1 MSGIHHVTAISGK
14 ASKNLEFYTRTLGLK
29 VAYEQREWGAA
40 FLSFG
45 DQHHDLALFQLATGE
60 TPDDKQPGLHHMAWQ
75 LGSFEELQAARVFL
89 KEELEAKEAAIAA
102 TKKTLRINSL
112 EVETVTLRDGL
123 IHPDRI
129 RERIRA
135 EGPTAPRF
143 DRQHLDEDGHV
154 SI

>member
-1 MSGIHHVTAISGK
+1 MEILTGNELMSGATVYLDRDGRWVEDLQQARLFGK
-14 ASKNLEFYTRTLGLK
+14 NEVEARDASL
-29 VAYEQREWGAA
+29 
-40 FLSFG
+40 
-45 DQHHDLALFQLATGE
+45 
-60 TPDDKQPGLHHMAWQ
+60 
-75 LGSFEELQAARVFL
+75 
-89 KEELEAKEAAIAA
+89 AA
-102 TKKTLRINSL
+102 TKKTLRVVSL
-112 EVETVTLRDGL
+112 EIETVTVRDGV

>member
-1 MSGIHHVTAISGK
+1 MEILTGNELMSGATVYLDRGGK
-14 ASKNLEFYTRTLGLK
+14 W
-29 VAYEQREWGAA
+29 V
-40 FLSFG
+40 
-45 DQHHDLALFQLATGE
+45 
-60 TPDDKQPGLHHMAWQ
+60 
-75 LGSFEELQAARVFL
+75 EELQQARVFL
-89 KEELEAKEAAIAA
+89 KEEAEAKDAAIAA
-102 TKKTLRINSL
+102 TKKTGRINSI
-112 EVETVTLRDGL
+112 EVETVSLRDGV

>member
-1 MSGIHHVTAISGK
+1 MEILTGNELLSG
-14 ASKNLEFYTRTLGLK
+14 
-29 VAYEQREWGAA
+29 
-40 FLSFG
+40 
-45 DQHHDLALFQLATGE
+45 ATVYLDRDG
-60 TPDDKQPGLHHMAWQ
+60 QWV
-75 LGSFEELQAARVFL
+75 EELQQARVFL
-89 KEELEAKEAAIAA
+89 TEELEAKEHAITS

-123 IHPDRI
+123 IYPDCI

>member
-1 MSGIHHVTAISGK
+1 MTIMEILTGNELMSG
-14 ASKNLEFYTRTLGLK
+14 
-29 VAYEQREWGAA
+29 
-40 FLSFG
+40 
-45 DQHHDLALFQLATGE
+45 ATVYLDRDG
-60 TPDDKQPGLHHMAWQ
+60 HWV
-75 LGSFEELQAARVFL
+75 EELQQARVFL

-102 TKKTLRINSL
+102 TKKTLRIVSL
-112 EVETVTLRDGL
+112 EVETVTLRDGS
-123 IHPDRI
+123 IYPDRI

>member
-1 MSGIHHVTAISGK
+1 MEILTGNELMSG
-14 ASKNLEFYTRTLGLK
+14 
-29 VAYEQREWGAA
+29 
-40 FLSFG
+40 
-45 DQHHDLALFQLATGE
+45 ATVYLDRDGNWVE
-60 TPDDKQPGLHHMAWQ
+60 D
-75 LGSFEELQAARVFL
+75 LQAARVFL
-89 KEELEAKEAAIAA
+89 AEEDEARDAAIAA
-102 TKKTLRINSL
+102 TKKTMRINSL
-112 EVETVTLRDGL
+112 EIETVTLRDGM